1 MFLMTEGEVKFKMN
15 ELYYLSH
22 GGPGSGRYPWG
33 SGDRPYQRLEKSKA
47 RHGIGEYIKSRKA
60 KKVEEQMQKDMA
72 EARKRAA
79 DMEERKKRLEADKER
94 VLRAGSAREVLQY
107 QGMLTNKEL
116 QDAYNRIDWE
126 KKLSSVAASEIRTN
140 MQKMD
145 KAMSNLKTINNWGST
160 LTDSYNLMAAVYNA
174 TAEGKKD
181 PWPEIKKSGGEKKKK

>member
-1 MFLMTEGEVKFKMN
+1 MN
-15 ELYYLSH
+15 EFYYLSH

-33 SGDRPYQRLEKSKA
+33 SGDRPYQRLEKSKQ
-47 RHGIGEYIKSRKA
+47 RHGIGEYIRSRRA
-60 KKVEEQMQKDMA
+60 KKAEEQMQKDME
-72 EARKRAA
+72 EARRRTAA
-79 DMEERKKRLEADKER
+79 EEERRKRLEADKER

-126 KKLSSVAASEIRTN
+126 KKLSSVAASEIQTN

-181 PWPEIKKSGGEKKKK
+181 PWPEIKKSSGGEGKKKK

>member
-1 MFLMTEGEVKFKMN
+1 MTEGEVKFKMN
-15 ELYYLSH
+15 EFYYLSH

-33 SGDRPYQRLEKSKA
+33 SGDRPYQRLEKAKQ
-47 RHGIGEYIKSRKA
+47 RHGIGEYIRSRRA
-60 KKVEEQMQKDMA
+60 KKAEEQMQKDME
-72 EARKRAA
+72 EARRRTAA
-79 DMEERKKRLEADKER
+79 EEERRKRLEADKER

-126 KKLSSVAASEIRTN
+126 KKLSSVAASEIQTN

-181 PWPEIKKSGGEKKKK
+181 PWPEIKKSGGGEGKKKK

>member
-1 MFLMTEGEVKFKMN
+1 MN
-15 ELYYLSH
+15 NVYYLSH

-33 SGDRPYQRLEKSKA
+33 SGDRPYQRLEKAK
-47 RHGIGEYIKSRKA
+47 RNHGIGEYVRSRRA
-60 KKVEEQMQKDMA
+60 KKAEEQMQKDME
-72 EARKRAA
+72 EARKKAA
-79 DMEERKKRLEADKER
+79 EQEERQKILEADKER
-94 VLRAGSAREVLQY
+94 VLRAGTAREVLQY

-126 KKLSSVAASEIRTN
+126 KKLASVAASEIQTN

-181 PWPEIKKSGGEKKKK
+181 PWPEIKKSGGGEGKKKK